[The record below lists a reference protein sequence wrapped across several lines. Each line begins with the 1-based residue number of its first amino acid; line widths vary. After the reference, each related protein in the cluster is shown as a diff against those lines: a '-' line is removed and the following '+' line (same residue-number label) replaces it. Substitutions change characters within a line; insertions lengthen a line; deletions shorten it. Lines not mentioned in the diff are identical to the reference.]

1 MSFVVC
7 VPEQARGSPVPL
19 LLPVDL
25 LRGFLCVCFFI
36 FTVESYKK
44 ETRKKNCQYPVY
56 ASRYV
61 VCVTFAGMCIGLWTM
76 LLFVCL
82 FSAGAMPTFDM
93 IYYEDGLRL

>member
-44 ETRKKNCQYPVY
+44 ETRKKKLSVPSICIPLCSLCYVCRDVY
-56 ASRYV
+56 WFMDNVAF
-61 VCVTFAGMCIGLWTM
+61 CV
-76 LLFVCL
+76 L